1 MACFNRNTQEYKDL
15 LGNFNSN
22 LKVDGI
28 ITGWQLANN
37 SDKFPT
43 VAEANLFL
51 KNKKIAFNLKKRDF
65 SDVLLSNLV
74 NKRLISKYKD
84 AYWVVNSNRASRVYD
99 EAVLQSNLS
108 QIKRYLQINN
118 IPVEALQFTRTRQS
132 IKIAVDDS
140 IFSPKD
146 LLESSRSWDTNK
158 SKHVIV
164 HLMRLFPNLRIE
176 MTTVAKA
183 KAYYDSLPAWQKA
196 NVKFE
201 KVNSYFDPVAS
212 KVFLVEGRVTD
223 ETAIEEILHPFT
235 DALYIEN
242 RALFNSL
249 LEEAKI
255 NFPVLKQQIENSY
268 SDKLGFTKEDREFEL
283 VTQALSRYFKKEFEE
298 NPTKTFKERIKEFL
312 DWFAGIINNLH
323 KYITGINIS
332 SLRSSEVV
340 QPTQTGTIKPGVE
353 ELFES
358 NPELANV
365 VYEALGFKTNKI
377 NLDFEV
383 INTEQGILINAFFN
397 EKNVGFMDIQKSGNN
412 YFVRSVKSNF
422 KNQGIG
428 TEIYKKAIEYVTQQ
442 KGVLKPDMLSASESY
457 SIYKKLEKENLF
469 KIDSVS
475 EQDADGRYEI
485 IGQSTGKIPSFKITP
500 QQKQQAQ
507 QLYSQYLDSIFPD
520 SKVKDIVYHGSK
532 SKELK
537 NFSLEQTRASQK
549 QRYPDQDTVDAFF
562 FTPSQKTA
570 KAMTSDE
577 AVIYSIILDVKNP
590 LKVTNELAVN
600 EGYPSMFATIAF
612 TNSPFAIDKYRKKGY
627 DAFDSSDNAANE
639 YVVFEPEQ
647 IHILG
652 NKQDIEGFKE
662 FVSGGQGAQVL
673 TELTTINLQDIKPTT
688 TLSDIAKLLNTS
700 DIKFD
705 MKASANNKI
714 RFSLTPEL
722 QSVVDFALSQSNETQ
737 SIIIKKLFHQAQEL
751 KDEVGSLSAGE
762 DGPIVVLNEENHI
775 YYNVLDTTE
784 VFKSTTER
792 IKGTF
797 SEEDLFNKKLNLD
810 LGNDFDK
817 LLQAIA
823 SDKSFDDVFSS
834 MKVLSKEQAGK
845 AYIQLRENL
854 NELTRGGGVAIPQV
868 VVYDRVSRT
877 AGTIDILIVL
887 PNGKLKI
894 VDLKTSKNSI
904 SEMAAGDKNLKYDTT
919 YNLAIDSDLRKL
931 GVEKLSTRSQQG
943 LQVNIYRRMLENM
956 GYEVDESDTGASTF
970 HIQVG
975 VSGKDAEQKFTGE
988 FRSDQWVLHPLSQN
1002 SLYVDLLVPKNKDL
1016 FNEEQIDSAVDK
1028 ALSSTV
1034 NWNEALTEDEKA
1046 PENNEDYTEFEVI
1059 TQALESYKIGLTKKL
1074 QAVDSI
1080 KSSIFMDRSKEET
1093 REDIA
1098 NGLSLINLAL
1108 SESTEGRSAIFTDL
1122 VRDAIRQMDK
1132 FIDYMQNPNNFNK
1145 PEYITYALNTSRFIK
1160 TFEGLHSVKDLKGF
1174 NNTQT
1179 RLILELIARL
1189 NRVGANNNPND
1200 ENIIDTAITNYVK
1213 EQIKTWSSRDNLTE
1227 DILDDLIK
1235 GTAKEVRDIGTLE
1248 LNAMDMATSRDII
1261 LAIMDK
1267 IYKVK
1272 KQEVLEK
1279 AEERNRLISEL
1290 SSRLLKLSPGK
1301 NVQDIYD
1308 FMLEFDENGEFTGD
1322 YVKKIGRQY
1331 YDKLYELRDKLTDE
1345 NGNFLE
1351 YRVIEDITTA
1361 SKEDIEFNV
1370 KLAKIKAAYASFW
1383 SAERIGLDDK
1393 LMDGE
1398 YHSYTDEFK
1407 ALRAK
1412 YQYYVE
1418 VNGKPIWRKKASV
1431 SDRAYQIY
1439 LAKYFNSV
1447 TYTYA
1452 VKDQNGNF
1460 TGATIPGREFL
1471 APKPEYK
1478 IVNDYNKRTGE
1489 SLLSKKYES
1498 IINPTDALG
1507 NAQKDFYLAF
1517 SNIYENEL
1525 LNKLAPGVRSQ
1536 MLGSVPVIKGKLF
1549 QDIKNKPNP
1558 VAKLWSS
1565 MTRSLKDLVSE
1576 TTEQRGVVLD
1586 ENGNIVDSLPV
1597 FYTGKLRNNE
1607 ELEALNN
1614 EINDL
1619 NERLKKGLIKKL
1631 DYDEQIKILNAR
1643 LIDVRSRPSKGELN
1657 KDMGTALMM
1666 FSTMAEHY
1674 EVMSGAEDTYRAF
1687 IKVLEKRQY
1696 QPSDKGTVLGT
1707 FTKGK
1712 FKAQGLISGA
1722 DSNVLKRAKK
1732 WMSMVYYNSDD
1743 INKNFITKALDG
1755 LITYSSL
1762 SYVAFN
1768 PFGNFNNYALGR
1780 INNSIEALG
1789 GRFFSGSAYSRA
1801 EYEFNTQAIQSL
1813 IYRTSAASMKIGG
1826 KSDYDPKLPSN
1837 KYEALVDYF
1846 RMMDAKS
1853 DIRETVSGPQPI
1865 QKSYFSKF
1873 ADLGYIFQ
1881 DAAEYNVQT
1890 KTGMAILMDTMIM
1903 NSNTGDILSL
1913 YDAYEFDNS
1922 TKTVKL
1928 KNGYDKIVSL
1938 DPKNID
1944 KNGKPN
1950 IIKESDF
1957 TDNYRYLIRN
1967 NIREVN
1973 KQIHGNYALDDRM
1986 VIQTHA
1992 LGRLVAQFHKWV
2004 IPAINARFRS
2014 EYFDENLG
2022 WMEGRYRSFWKFLA
2036 YTTKKV
2042 ATLQVEFGKH
2052 QENFMSEYGYVGDNS
2067 QSDQRA
2073 KDKLFGA
2080 YRTLGEIGFI
2090 MVSFALSSI
2099 FGSLFAND
2107 DEDDDTEFEKRM
2119 KNFLRYQTD
2128 RTYKELI
2135 LFTPL
2140 GAKQV
2145 WQMFDSPIAATRT
2158 LGELGEA
2165 LSLSV
2170 TTPIAYLIKGKEEF
2184 YLDKDYVYQ
2193 RGIRKGELKLYK
2205 NWNDV
2210 IPILYSIK
2218 KWQDFNNLTNFYIK

>member
-99 EAVLQSNLS
+99 ESVLQSNFS

-268 SDKLGFTKEDREFEL
+268 TDKLGFTKEDREFEL

-312 DWFAGIINNLH
+312 EWFAGIINNLH

-332 SLRSSEVV
+332 FPDRKQTSKYKVV
-340 QPTQTGTIKPGVE
+340 ENT
-353 ELFES
+353 
-358 NPELANV
+358 
-365 VYEALGFKTNKI
+365 
-377 NLDFEV
+377 NLDFPQTGV
-383 INTEQGILINAFFN
+383 VDN
-397 EKNVGFMDIQKSGNN
+397 
-412 YFVRSVKSNF
+412 NF
-422 KNQGIG
+422 KIVDNNGN
-428 TEIYKKAIEYVTQQ
+428 TVAD
-442 KGVLKPDMLSASESY
+442 LNLSKLPESY
-457 SIYKKLEKENLF
+457 SKEFIPVTKTPIYYIGGIEKLSNLPPIGVELY
-469 KIDSVS
+469 KAI
-475 EQDADGRYEI
+475 ADFATNNQIRIASNESQLSGSAV
-485 IGQSTGKIPSFKITP
+485 QSTWNKLLKDKTFKITT
-500 QQKQQAQ
+500 
-507 QLYSQYLDSIFPD
+507 Y
-520 SKVKDIVYHGSK
+520 
-532 SKELK
+532 
-537 NFSLEQTRASQK
+537 QTDDR
-549 QRYPDQDTVDAFF
+549 FNIN
-562 FTPSQKTA
+562 
-570 KAMTSDE
+570 
-577 AVIYSIILDVKNP
+577 VI
-590 LKVTNELAVN
+590 
-600 EGYPSMFATIAF
+600 
-612 TNSPFAIDKYRKKGY
+612 
-627 DAFDSSDNAANE
+627 
-639 YVVFEPEQ
+639 EPEQ
-647 IHILG
+647 TYARG

-673 TELTTINLQDIKPTT
+673 TELTTINIQDIKPTA

-722 QSVVDFALSQSNETQ
+722 QSVVDFALSQSNEAQ

-775 YYNVLDTTE
+775 YYNLLDTTE

-904 SEMAAGDKNLKYDTT
+904 REMAAGEKNLKYDTA

-956 GYEVDESDTGASTF
+956 GYDVDESDTGASTF

-988 FRSDQWVLHPLSQN
+988 FRSDEWVLHPLSQN
-1002 SLYVDLLVPKNKDL
+1002 SLYVDLLIPKNKDL
-1016 FNEEQIDSAVDK
+1016 FNEEQIDSALDK

-1179 RLILELIARL
+1179 RLVLELIARL

-1407 ALRAK
+1407 TLRAK

-1507 NAQKDFYLAF
+1507 KAQKDFYLAF

-1789 GRFFSGSAYSRA
+1789 GRFFSGSSYNRA

-1938 DPKNID
+1938 DPKNVD

>member
-74 NKRLISKYKD
+74 NKRLISKYND
-84 AYWVVNSNRASRVYD
+84 AYWVVNSNRSSRVYD
-99 EAVLQSNLS
+99 ESVLQSNFS

-164 HLMRLFPNLRIE
+164 HLMRLFPNLRVE

-249 LEEAKI
+249 LEEVKI

-312 DWFAGIINNLH
+312 EWFAGIINNLH

-358 NPELANV
+358 NPELANA
-365 VYEALGFKTNKI
+365 VYEALGFNNKKI
-377 NLDFEV
+377 NLDFE
-383 INTEQGILINAFFN
+383 INTDDGITIIAFYKGEN
-397 EKNVGFMDIQKSGNN
+397 LGGIDIQKKGNE
-412 YFVRSVKSNF
+412 YFIRNVKSNF
-422 KNQGIG
+422 ENQGIG

-442 KGVLKPDMLSASESY
+442 GGVLKPDILSAPQSY
-457 SIYKKLEKENLF
+457 SIYKKLEKEGLF
-469 KIDSVS
+469 EIDSVS
-475 EQDADGRYEI
+475 DQLEDGRYEI
-485 IGQSTGKIPSFKITP
+485 KGQSTGKLPTSEITP
-500 QQKQQAQ
+500 QQKQQALQ
-507 QLYSQYLDSIFPD
+507 QYSQYLNSVFPD
-520 SKVKDIVYHGSK
+520 SKVRDIVYHGSDTTFDGFLEDNLNYFGT
-532 SKELK
+532 KE
-537 NFSLEQTRASQK
+537 
-549 QRYPDQDTVDAFF
+549 
-562 FTPSQKTA
+562 
-570 KAMTSDE
+570 
-577 AVIYSIILDVKNP
+577 
-590 LKVTNELAVN
+590 
-600 EGYPSMFATIAF
+600 IA
-612 TNSPFAIDKYRKKGY
+612 KGY
-627 DAFDSSDNAANE
+627 GKNIYPVVIEIKKPYYEDGGNLSNQSYEDLYDKLDESNSDGFISNNKSLFVPKTE
-639 YVVFEPEQ
+639 EQ

-652 NKQDIEGFKE
+652 SKQDIEGFKE
-662 FVSGGQGAQVL
+662 FVSSGQGAQVL

-775 YYNVLDTTE
+775 YYNLLDTTE

-845 AYIQLRENL
+845 AYTQLRENL

-904 SEMAAGDKNLKYDTT
+904 REMAAGEKNLKYDTA

-956 GYEVDESDTGASTF
+956 GYDVDESDTGASTF

-988 FRSDQWVLHPLSQN
+988 FRSDEWVLHPLSQN
-1002 SLYVDLLVPKNKDL
+1002 SLYVDLLIPKNKDL
-1016 FNEEQIDSAVDK
+1016 FNEEQIDSALDK

-1179 RLILELIARL
+1179 RLVLELIARL

-1407 ALRAK
+1407 TLRAK

-1507 NAQKDFYLAF
+1507 KAQKDFYLAF

-1938 DPKNID
+1938 DPKNVD